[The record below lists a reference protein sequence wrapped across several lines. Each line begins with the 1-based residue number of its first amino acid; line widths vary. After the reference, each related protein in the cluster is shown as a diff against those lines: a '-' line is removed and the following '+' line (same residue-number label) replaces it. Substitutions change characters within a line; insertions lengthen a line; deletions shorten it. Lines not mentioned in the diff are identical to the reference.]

1 MRSFDGQG
9 DERRIAL
16 AERYVTVF
24 GAQAPV
30 LDAYAEGCYD
40 GVDLLVAVAASGA
53 LTARGVGA
61 ASARLLAG
69 ADDRL
74 ARWAWSAAPLGP
86 PPMERYLAR
95 ADGLDLTVIK
105 SL

>member
-24 GAQAPV
+24 GARAPV
-30 LDAYAEGCYD
+30 LDAAEGCYD
-40 GVDLLVAVAASGA
+40 GVHLLVAVAASGA

-61 ASARLLAG
+61 ASARLLPG
-69 ADDRL
+69 PTTGWLGGRG
-74 ARWAWSAAPLGP
+74 RRRRSGPRRWSATWPG
-86 PPMERYLAR
+86 R
-95 ADGLDLTVIK
+95 TVWT
-105 SL
+105 SR